1 MGLNG
6 LPPRPPP
13 GGAQLLRAIPGVML
27 RRLAGVAEW
36 QTRQTQNLLSER
48 TWEFK
53 SPRPHQRNNLLGLET
68 TGSDSKA
75 RIVEPCTSASLCRTK
90 ISISFAH

>member
-53 SPRPHQRNNLLGLET
+53 SPRPHQINQYVRCLAFWR
-68 TGSDSKA
+68 GSS
-75 RIVEPCTSASLCRTK
+75 R
-90 ISISFAH
+90 